1 MGGDMSSY
9 NDKSGQCSGDARL
22 GILRVW
28 VKHISRKE
36 YCAQTT
42 IKEIDRLLG
51 IHGNSYYAIRMLAKQ
66 IMEAETDRWIADT
79 ADPELRALR
88 RRYEDTDPDLGRLST
103 AHQLQ
108 IDSAARVLR
117 KLYEAEIGH
126 PPISWYERVMA
137 LNH

>member
-9 NDKSGQCSGDARL
+9 KDKSGQCSGDAKH

-88 RRYEDTDPDLGRLST
+88 RRCEDTDPDLGRLST

-117 KLYEAEIGH
+117 KLYEAEIGR

>member
-1 MGGDMSSY
+1 MSSY
-9 NDKSGQCSGDARL
+9 NDKSGQCSGDAKN

-51 IHGNSYYAIRMLAKQ
+51 IHGNSYYVLRMLAKQ

-88 RRYEDTDPDLGRLST
+88 RRCEDTDPVLGRLSS
-103 AHQLQ
+103 AHDMQV
-108 IDSAARVLR
+108 DSAACVLR
-117 KLYEAEIGH
+117 HLYEAETGH
-126 PPISWYERVMA
+126 PPISWYERA
-137 LNH
+137 IASKH

>member
-1 MGGDMSSY
+1 MSSY
-9 NDKSGQCSGDARL
+9 KDKSGQCSGDAKH

-79 ADPELRALR
+79 EAPKLRALR
-88 RRYEDTDPDLGRLST
+88 RRCEDTDPVLGRLSS
-103 AHQLQ
+103 AHDMQV
-108 IDSAARVLR
+108 DSAACVLR
-117 KLYEAEIGH
+117 HLYEAEIGH
-126 PPISWYERVMA
+126 PPISWYERA
-137 LNH
+137 IASKH